1 MKRLDARRN
10 TLIAALAI
18 VFQAVSA
25 AQMGGGMMG
34 SGTGSGRGNGGMMG
48 GNGTSNGMMNGSIAG
63 MMSGALAGMM
73 GGSSGLT
80 IGSDGT
86 LYITRSVASQN
97 QMSRNPNSQLAAID
111 TNGNAKWTLPFN
123 ATAARYGFCAPDR
136 NRQRGRLYRLCRHR
150 GHARRK
156 HTVDELHCRNVS
168 LGLLPLRSTE
178 IQTPTESSWH
188 GNDGVLRRRS
198 VGSETTSNENKHL
211 VVLGALRRPA
221 ARFGRFALQPN
232 TARHE
237 TRTPHIASL
246 SPFRINH
253 QFAGK
258 AVGKPTTMAICIE
271 SQYTAWVGS
280 GLG

>member
-123 ATAARYGFCAPDR
+123 ATASQPALGKDGMLFVTTSDWMNWMYSGTSTTTSSKPSLLIVKPGSASATIQTTIPLQGDMASAPQIGTD
-136 NRQRGRLYRLCRHR
+136 NAGGYIVYVV
-150 GHARRK
+150 
-156 HTVDELHCRNVS
+156 TVDMPD
-168 LGLLPLRSTE
+168 GSTPS
-178 IQTPTESSWH
+178 TNSTA
-188 GNDGVLRRRS
+188 
-198 VGSETTSNENKHL
+198 ETYLWAFSPS
-211 VVLGALRRPA
+211 GALKYK
-221 ARFGRFALQPN
+221 LQ
-232 TARHE
+232 
-237 TRTPHIASL
+237 L
-246 SPFRINH
+246 S
-253 QFAGK
+253 QACMGM
-258 AVGKPTTMAICIE
+258 MAF
-271 SQYTAWVGS
+271 
-280 GLG
+280 